1 MKHILLVE
9 DDPEIARLVCMFLE
23 SEGFRVTHIDHGDQA
38 LPAIKRESPDL
49 LILDIM
55 LPGLNGIEICRQARK
70 YYTAP
75 ILMLTASDDDITE
88 VSALN
93 LGADDYLGKPVS
105 PHKLLAHI
113 NSLIRRIIEI
123 PASSEQP
130 LFAGGLV
137 IDTLRREVSKNG
149 ESINLTTAEYDLL
162 VLLSSRPGQVI
173 GRDECYQRLRGI
185 DYDGT
190 DRSMDMRISSL
201 RKKLGENTSEEPLI
215 KTVRSKGYMLVL
227 AE

>member
-23 SEGFRVTHIDHGDQA
+23 SENFRVTHIDHGDDA
-38 LPAIKRESPDL
+38 LDSIRRQQPDL

-55 LPGLNGIEICRQARK
+55 LPGMNGIDICRHARAFCS
-70 YYTAP
+70 AP

-113 NSLIRRIIEI
+113 NSLFRRVSGPSDI
-123 PASSEQP
+123 PKSP
-130 LFAGGLV
+130 TFAGGLV
-137 IDTLRREVSKNG
+137 
-149 ESINLTTAEYDLL
+149 NLK
-162 VLLSSRPGQVI
+162 SRASASG
-173 GRDECYQRLRGI
+173 L
-185 DYDGT
+185 
-190 DRSMDMRISSL
+190 
-201 RKKLGENTSEEPLI
+201 
-215 KTVRSKGYMLVL
+215 
-227 AE
+227 